1 MPYERRQFIRVV
13 FDAPA
18 RLITAQGVVQVRVLD
33 MSLRGAL
40 VAVPDPSLLRSGSL
54 CRLDLLL
61 GSALERIAMRMHVA
75 HVMGQCVGLRCKA
88 TDLDS
93 ATHLR
98 RLIELQL
105 GNASLLERDLAELVA
120 GAPPLG
126 SAV

>member
-1 MPYERRQFIRVV
+1 MIGQVWN
-13 FDAPA
+13 
-18 RLITAQGVVQVRVLD
+18 RLQLLFAQGVGLMIGNDKVQVRVLD

-40 VAVPDPSLLRSGSL
+40 VAVPDPSLLRSGSP

-105 GNASLLERDLAELVA
+105 GAPALLERDLAELMA
-120 GAPPLG
+120 AAPPPP
-126 SAV
+126 VQ